1 MGTKEKID
9 PRKILRGY
17 DGLLYHDGNL
27 LAEVNE
33 FSASITITNT
43 DYQPAG
49 SKLVVGVTTGYS
61 VGLTFTETVIKDAR
75 LLKRLLDHIK
85 GDEEIDF
92 DFLGELE
99 GHDGT
104 TGRYAFRACEPD
116 GSIDIVNV
124 SPGDIIRRSWGW
136 RVNEPPDL
144 QDVLGGEA
152 A

>member
-1 MGTKEKID
+1 MPEQLD

-17 DGLLYHDGNL
+17 DGLLYHDGDL

-33 FSASITITNT
+33 FSASISVQNT

-49 SKLVVGVTTGYS
+49 SRIVVGVTTGYS
-61 VGLTFTETVIKDAR
+61 VGLTFTETVVRDAI
-75 LLKRLLDHIK
+75 LLAKLIEHMKGTAELDF
-85 GDEEIDF
+85 E
-92 DFLGELE
+92 FLATLE
-99 GHDGT
+99 GHDGS

-116 GSIDIVNV
+116 GTIDLFNV
-124 SPGDIIRRSWGW
+124 TQGDIIRRSWAW

-144 QDVLGGEA
+144 QDLLGA